1 MTLALE
7 LDGLH
12 KRFGQVVALAG
23 ASLRVRP
30 GTVHALLG
38 ENGAGKS
45 TLMRIAFG
53 MLRPDE
59 GRLLVEGT
67 EVRFTSSADAI
78 ARGIGM
84 VHQHFTLVPAMTVAE
99 NVALGMRGRYDARAV
114 AAQVHALSQRTGLPL
129 DAEARVESLPV
140 GAQQR
145 LEIVKALARDARL
158 LILDEPTAVLVPHE
172 VDELL
177 RWVRRFAEEGRAVVL
192 ITHKLREALAVAD
205 DVTVL
210 RRGRTVGTGPAAELS
225 EEALVT
231 ALLGADTDTTGAH
244 RPPGPHTPPDSIAGE
259 SDTTRP
265 VTGEVIAQVAVRGAA
280 GVASDTSAATAPAR
294 GDDEPRRSGE
304 RPVVASMRGARVVDE
319 RGGTVLRDATLDV
332 FAGEIVGIAAVE
344 GSGQRELLRLLA
356 GRLRPTAG
364 SVSLPQT
371 VAFVPEDR
379 HLDAMVL
386 DMSLTENVAL
396 RGLAQRRGRMPWRA
410 LGTATTALL
419 SRFDVRAP
427 GAGSSGRSLS
437 GGNQQKLV
445 FARELAADRLTS
457 DGSATAPP
465 PALVVVENPT
475 RGLDIRATAAVQ
487 GHLRMARDAGSAVV
501 LYSSDLDEVLALA
514 DRMLVVHAGR
524 VVAVHPA
531 TRETVGRAMLG
542 AE

>member
-7 LDGLH
+7 LDALH
-12 KRFGQVVALAG
+12 KRFGEVEALGG
-23 ASLRVRP
+23 ATLRVRS

-53 MLRPDE
+53 MLRPDG
-59 GRLLVEGT
+59 GRVVVNGKEA
-67 EVRFTSSADAI
+67 RFSSSADAI
-78 ARGIGM
+78 ACGIGM

-99 NVALGMRGRYDARAV
+99 NVALGMHGRYDARAV
-114 AAQVHALSQRTGLPL
+114 AALVRQLSQRTGLPL
-129 DAEARVESLPV
+129 DPEARVESLPV

-177 RWVRRFAEEGRAVVL
+177 QWVRRFADEGRAVVL

-205 DVTVL
+205 EVTVL
-210 RRGRTVGTGPAAELS
+210 RRGRTVRTGLTPDLTGD
-225 EEALVT
+225 ALVA
-231 ALLGADTDTTGAH
+231 ALLGSEVPAPATPDTVRAEAA
-244 RPPGPHTPPDSIAGE
+244 RAGGE
-259 SDTTRP
+259 GSTSD
-265 VTGEVIAQVAVRGAA
+265 GL
-280 GVASDTSAATAPAR
+280 ASMPAATPDAARAPVAALH
-294 GDDEPRRSGE
+294 GVHVANASGNALLRNVTLE
-304 RPVVASMRGARVVDE
+304 VRP
-319 RGGTVLRDATLDV
+319 
-332 FAGEIVGIAAVE
+332 GEIVGIAAVE

-356 GRLRPTAG
+356 GRLLPTTG
-364 SVSLPQT
+364 LISLPSDI
-371 VAFVPEDR
+371 AFVPEDR

-396 RGLAQRRGRMPWRA
+396 RGLARRRGRMPWRA
-410 LGTATTALL
+410 LGETTHTLIT
-419 SRFDVRAP
+419 RFDVRTA
-427 GAGSSGRSLS
+427 GAASSGRSLS

-445 FARELAADRLTS
+445 LARELTALHTDRLPQAP
-457 DGSATAPP
+457 GSR

-487 GHLRMARDAGSAVV
+487 EQLRLARDGGSAVV
-501 LYSSDLDEVLALA
+501 LYSSDLDEVLAMA

-524 VVAVHPA
+524 VSEVHPA
-531 TRETVGRAMLG
+531 TRGSVGRAMLG